1 MKLIGSSL
9 RNLALT
15 IELIEQL
22 MRSGKD
28 TVGVILLETVSVPM
42 GDKAEVEDEDKP
54 REDLTSIGITLIV
67 L

>member
-1 MKLIGSSL
+1 MKLIRSSL
-9 RNLALT
+9 RNLSLT
-15 IELIEQL
+15 IYLVKKLTRPGKDEVWVVLIET
-22 MRSGKD
+22 MPG
-28 TVGVILLETVSVPM
+28 PM

>member
-1 MKLIGSSL
+1 MKLIRSSL
-9 RNLALT
+9 HNLDPT
-15 IELIEQL
+15 IELVEKL
-22 MRSGKD
+22 TRSGKD
-28 TVGVILLETVSVPM
+28 EVGVIFVETMPGPM

>member
-15 IELIEQL
+15 IELVKKL
-22 MRSGKD
+22 TRSGKD
-28 TVGVILLETVSVPM
+28 EVEVILVETMPGPM
-42 GDKAEVEDEDKP
+42 GDKAEVEDEDKTQ
-54 REDLTSIGITLIV
+54 EDLTSIGITLIV